1 MQMQKVPKALS
12 VLRKIAKAKVVLS
25 QGQCTSNC
33 TGCAC
38 EGFK

>member
-1 MQMQKVPKALS
+1 MKKKAKALLL
-12 VLRKIAKAKVVLS
+12 LRKIAKVKVVLT